1 MNLLTAIQTTSL
13 FTVLVAIVLGTLLA
27 FYISRNLHEQAMADK
42 GYIEQALPGTT
53 NTIWVKDSDAIKA
66 VLLATSILLL
76 SGCGIYDR
84 QTIKF
89 ECDKKDN
96 IVVYV
101 YKAQLV
107 SADENITQAK
117 FLVRTKTY

>member
-1 MNLLTAIQTTSL
+1 MG
-13 FTVLVAIVLGTLLA
+13 V
-27 FYISRNLHEQAMADK
+27 
-42 GYIEQALPGTT
+42 
-53 NTIWVKDSDAIKA
+53 IKA

-89 ECDKKDN
+89 ECDKKGN
-96 IVVYV
+96 VVAYV
-101 YKAQLV
+101 YKAKLV

-117 FLVRTKTY
+117 FLIHQSILSDDNFEVTCKRISK